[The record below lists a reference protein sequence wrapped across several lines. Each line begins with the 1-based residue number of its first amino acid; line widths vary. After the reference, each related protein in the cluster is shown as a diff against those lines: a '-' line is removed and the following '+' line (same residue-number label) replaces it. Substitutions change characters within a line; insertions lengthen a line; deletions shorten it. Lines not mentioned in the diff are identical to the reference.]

1 MDYFEIKS
9 FLNYK
14 TSSSKY
20 SKRLYIV
27 ENIYNYLEYELKNM
41 DYEIDDEKKFYFD
54 LLNYILKYSYLDKKV
69 NINIKLNKI
78 KINENFNELFIDEL
92 FINLENYIED
102 NGIQILNKTD
112 NNKIN
117 DFYNIIMNNIIIPAH
132 NLHEEDE
139 NSDNEFIYID

>member
-92 FINLENYIED
+92 FRNLENYIED

-117 DFYNIIMNNIIIPAH
+117 DFYNLIMNNIIIQEH
-132 NLHEEDE
+132 NLLEEDE

>member
-1 MDYFEIKS
+1 
-9 FLNYK
+9 
-14 TSSSKY
+14 KY

-41 DYEIDDEKKFYFD
+41 DYEIDDEKNFYFD

-92 FINLENYIED
+92 FRNLENYIEG

-117 DFYNIIMNNIIIPAH
+117 DFYNLIMNNIIIQEH
-132 NLHEEDE
+132 NLPEEDE